1 MADSLKRVDIVIRRI
16 ILKYNL
22 KMAKK
27 STKTADKKS
36 TAKGTQKDRSQNK
49 AKQTDDHKIQDREEK
64 DITAEKE
71 QNEETASEDK
81 SEKKNKDLE
90 QKAKEWH
97 DKYLRLSAEFD
108 NYRKR
113 TLKEKADLIRLA
125 NEDLLRDILPVVDD
139 FERGMDSMDKSQ
151 DVDALKEG
159 VHLIHRRFLEFLKQ
173 KGIKE
178 IEAKDQPFNIDFHEA
193 MTKIPAPSKD
203 LKGKV
208 VDVIE
213 KGYILN
219 EKVVRY
225 AKVVVGD

>member
-1 MADSLKRVDIVIRRI
+1 
-16 ILKYNL
+16 
-22 KMAKK
+22 MAKK
-27 STKTADKKS
+27 PTNTAEKKATVKESQEKKTSKKTRHVADEKMRDKKV
-36 TAKGTQKDRSQNK
+36 
-49 AKQTDDHKIQDREEK
+49 K

-71 QNEETASEDK
+71 KTEEVATEVK
-81 SEKKNKDLE
+81 SENKIKELE

-113 TLKEKADLIRLA
+113 TLKEKADLMRMA
-125 NEDLLRDILPVVDD
+125 NEDLLKDILPVVDD
-139 FERGMDSMDKSQ
+139 FERGMDSMDKSE

-159 VHLIHRRFLEFLKQ
+159 VHLIHRRFMEFLKQ

-178 IEAKDQPFNIDFHEA
+178 IEAKDQPFDIDFHEA

-203 LKGKV
+203 MKGKV

-213 KGYILN
+213 KGYTLN

>member
-1 MADSLKRVDIVIRRI
+1 MV
-16 ILKYNL
+16 
-22 KMAKK
+22 KK
-27 STKTADKKS
+27 STKTAGKKTAAKGAEDKTAEMKAAKEADKKVED
-36 TAKGTQKDRSQNK
+36 KN
-49 AKQTDDHKIQDREEK
+49 EK

-71 QNEETASEDK
+71 HTEDTATEDK
-81 SEKKNKDLE
+81 SESKVEKLEKKAN
-90 QKAKEWH
+90 EWH

-113 TLKEKADLIRLA
+113 TLKEKADLLRLA
-125 NEDLLRDILPVVDD
+125 NEDLLKDILPVVDD
-139 FERGMDSMDKSQ
+139 FERGMDSMDKSE

-159 VHLIHRRFLEFLKQ
+159 VHLIHRRFMDFLKQ

-178 IEAKDQPFNIDFHEA
+178 IEAIEQPFDIDFHEA

-203 LKGKV
+203 MKGKV

-219 EKVVRY
+219 DKVVRY